1 MEGRDV
7 RMLQARSGPIAMVRL
22 NKKLSGRT
30 LDGEVWDGLPAV
42 A

>member
-1 MEGRDV
+1 V
-7 RMLQARSGPIAMVRL
+7 RVLQAHGSPVAMVRL

-30 LDGEVWDGLPAV
+30 LDGELWDGLPAT